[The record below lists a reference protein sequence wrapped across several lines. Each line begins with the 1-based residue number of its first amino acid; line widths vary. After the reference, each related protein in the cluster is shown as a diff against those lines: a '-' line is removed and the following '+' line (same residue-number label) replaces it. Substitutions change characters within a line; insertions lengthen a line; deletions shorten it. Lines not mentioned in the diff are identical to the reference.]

1 MSGRRNRSQARRKGG
16 SGMPGWAWLVAGLL
30 LGAGALWV
38 GSSMLDGDGEFLK
51 PRPNP
56 DARPPA
62 ATGEE
67 PIVAD
72 DAGTRFDFYTLLP
85 GDGVA
90 MSDEELAASARAEA
104 EAAAAVDD
112 APAVD
117 DTPHPDAADLADP
130 VTPDPAD
137 DGAPAPATDDAR
149 YVLQAGAF
157 GDAADAESVKARIAM
172 LGLGARVESATLADG
187 RTVHRVRMGPYDS
200 AAALAD
206 AKRKLAES
214 GLPSLAIR
222 AR

>member
-1 MSGRRNRSQARRKGG
+1 
-16 SGMPGWAWLVAGLL
+16 MPGWAWLVAGLL

-38 GSSMLDGDGEFLK
+38 GSSLLDGDREFLK

-56 DARPPA
+56 DAQPPA
-62 ATGEE
+62 AIGEE
-67 PIVAD
+67 PIVSE

-104 EAAAAVDD
+104 EAAAREDEPVIE
-112 APAVD
+112 

-130 VTPDPAD
+130 AAPDRADD
-137 DGAPAPATDDAR
+137 DGAQPATTDDAR

-157 GDAADAESVKARIAM
+157 GDAADAESVKARIAL

-200 AAALAD
+200 AAALAE
-206 AKRKLAES
+206 AKRKLAEG

>member
-1 MSGRRNRSQARRKGG
+1 
-16 SGMPGWAWLVAGLL
+16 MPGWAWLVAGLL
-30 LGAGALWV
+30 LGAAALWV
-38 GSSMLDGDGEFLK
+38 GSSLFDGDGDFLR

-56 DARPPA
+56 DAQPPA
-62 ATGEE
+62 ATGED
-67 PIVAD
+67 PIAAE

-104 EAAAAVDD
+104 EAADD
-112 APAVD
+112 APD
-117 DTPHPDAADLADP
+117 PGPDEPPHPDAADLA
-130 VTPDPAD
+130 VAPD
-137 DGAPAPATDDAR
+137 APAPVAAAEDDAR

-157 GDAADAESVKARIAM
+157 GDPGDAEAVKARIAL
-172 LGLGARVESATLADG
+172 LGLGARVEAATIAGG
-187 RTVHRVRMGPYDS
+187 RTVYRVRLGPYDS

-206 AKRKLAES
+206 AKRKLADG